1 MDFNQVETVS
11 ELRQWII
18 QFLPNATVQLS
29 DTDVIIKTGL
39 DVAMGDYLYPIEREG
54 K

>member
-1 MDFNQVETVS
+1 MDISEVETVS

-39 DVAMGDYLYPIEREG
+39 DVAMGGYLYPIEREG